1 MKPTELMIG
10 DWIMTPSGY
19 RQVEQNFAGDGIGV
33 FTRLVPDYEYPEGW
47 DEDEISPIPLTP
59 EILAK
64 NGFKVMHGF
73 GYCEKY
79 PTYGWGYHKEVRDY
93 ASVDVTFYNEP
104 IAGVSTLVRM
114 ETNSSKG
121 DGVNKFHSCDCD
133 YVHQLQHALRLA
145 GIKKEITL

>member
-10 DWIMTPSGY
+10 DWVSESHSGCIDAMNDVAPY
-19 RQVEQNFAGDGIGV
+19 DENIQLQQDDFDLDECFFG
-33 FTRLVPDYEYPEGW
+33 RL
-47 DEDEISPIPLTP
+47 SPIPLTP

-121 DGVNKFHSCDCD
+121 DGVNMFHSCDCD

-145 GIKKEITL
+145 GIEKEITL